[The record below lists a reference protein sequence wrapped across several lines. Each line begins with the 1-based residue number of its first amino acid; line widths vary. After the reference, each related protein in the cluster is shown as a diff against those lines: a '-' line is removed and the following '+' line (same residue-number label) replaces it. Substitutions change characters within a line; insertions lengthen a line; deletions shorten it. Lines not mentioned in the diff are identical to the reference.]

1 MPVGAG
7 LPAKGRKAALIIYD
21 AVIRL
26 AAYGRSFEMAQ
37 ELYTRTNQKLFF
49 AGLALESMAK
59 AEQSQAMNAQGLVQA
74 ERESA
79 LFHLYGAL
87 LGLCHEIGGFYRL
100 PVVASVEQA
109 LADDA
114 LNTIAIPEVAE
125 MLELVRQ
132 RETWLAQLLVAY
144 ADLFRPPV
152 AKKTPKTDVTQP
164 LIQAVNLDEPEH
176 PALSKE
182 ELESWRNNLKGL
194 VRRFRDAL
202 SEC

>member
-1 MPVGAG
+1 
-7 LPAKGRKAALIIYD
+7 
-21 AVIRL
+21 
-26 AAYGRSFEMAQ
+26 MAQ

-49 AGLALESMAK
+49 AGLALESMVK
-59 AEQSQAMNAQGLVQA
+59 AADSQAMNAQGLVQA

-87 LGLCHEIGGFYRL
+87 LGLCHEIAGYYRL
-100 PVVASVEQA
+100 PMAPSVEQL

-114 LNTIAIPEVAE
+114 LSAIAIPEVAE
-125 MLELVRQ
+125 LLELARQ
-132 RETWLAQLLVAY
+132 RETWLAQLLGAY

-164 LIQAVNLDEPEH
+164 LIQAVNLDQPEPL
-176 PALSKE
+176 ALSGE
-182 ELESWRNNLKGL
+182 ELESWRSNLKGL

>member
-1 MPVGAG
+1 
-7 LPAKGRKAALIIYD
+7 
-21 AVIRL
+21 
-26 AAYGRSFEMAQ
+26 MAQ

-59 AEQSQAMNAQGLVQA
+59 AEQSRAMNAQGLIQA
-74 ERESA
+74 EREA
-79 LFHLYGAL
+79 VVFHLYGAL

-100 PVVASVEQA
+100 PQAGASSAEA
-109 LADDA
+109 LLNDA
-114 LNTIAIPEVAE
+114 TLREVAIPEMAE
-125 MLELVRQ
+125 MLELARQ
-132 RETWLAQLLVAY
+132 PQTWLAALLSAY

-152 AKKTPKTDVTQP
+152 AKKTAKADVTQP

-176 PALSKE
+176 PLLSCE
-182 ELESWRNNLKGL
+182 DLQSWRTQLKDL

>member
-1 MPVGAG
+1 
-7 LPAKGRKAALIIYD
+7 
-21 AVIRL
+21 
-26 AAYGRSFEMAQ
+26 MAQ
-37 ELYTRTNQKLFF
+37 ETYTRTNQKLFF

-87 LGLCHEIGGFYRL
+87 LGLCHEIGVFYRL
-100 PVVASVEQA
+100 PVVATVEQA

-114 LNTIAIPEVAE
+114 LNGIAIPEVAE
-125 MLELVRQ
+125 LLELARQ
-132 RETWLAQLLVAY
+132 RETWLAQMLSAY

-152 AKKTPKTDVTQP
+152 ARKAPKTDVTQP

-176 PALSKE
+176 PALSRA
-182 ELESWRNNLKGL
+182 ELESSRNNLKGL

>member
-1 MPVGAG
+1 
-7 LPAKGRKAALIIYD
+7 
-21 AVIRL
+21 
-26 AAYGRSFEMAQ
+26 MAQ
-37 ELYTRTNQKLFF
+37 EVYTRTNQKLFF

-74 ERESA
+74 EREAA

-87 LGLCHEIGGFYRL
+87 LGLCHEVSAFYRL
-100 PVVASVEQA
+100 PAAASVEQA

-114 LNTIAIPEVAE
+114 LNGLAIPEVAE
-125 MLELVRQ
+125 LLELARQ
-132 RETWLAQLLVAY
+132 RETWLAQMLGAY

-152 AKKTPKTDVTQP
+152 ARKAPKTDVTQP
-164 LIQAVNLDEPEH
+164 LIQAVSLDEPATE
-176 PALSKE
+176 PLSRD
-182 ELESWRNNLKGL
+182 ELESWRHNLKAL

>member
-1 MPVGAG
+1 
-7 LPAKGRKAALIIYD
+7 
-21 AVIRL
+21 
-26 AAYGRSFEMAQ
+26 MAQ

-59 AEQSQAMNAQGLVQA
+59 AEQSRAMNAQGLIQA

-87 LGLCHEIGGFYRL
+87 LGLCHEIAGFYRL
-100 PVVASVEQA
+100 PQANAARAELLLNDEVLLSV
-109 LADDA
+109 
-114 LNTIAIPEVAE
+114 AIPEMAE
-125 MLELVRQ
+125 MLELARQ
-132 RETWLAQLLVAY
+132 SETWLAQLLAAY

-152 AKKTPKTDVTQP
+152 AKKAPKTDVTQP
-164 LIQAVNLDEPEH
+164 LIQAINLDQAEQ
-176 PALSKE
+176 PALSRD
-182 ELESWRNNLKGL
+182 ELERWRKDLKDL